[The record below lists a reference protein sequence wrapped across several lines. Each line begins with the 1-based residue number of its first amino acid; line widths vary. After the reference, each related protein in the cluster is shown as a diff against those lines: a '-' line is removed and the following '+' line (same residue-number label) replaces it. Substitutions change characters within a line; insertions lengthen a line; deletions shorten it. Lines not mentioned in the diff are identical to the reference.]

1 MKLKIK
7 KMTAVLMSVVMI
19 LGLAGCGSQSSQNG
33 TSAVLV
39 DGGNAETESTPVSEQ
54 PSTAENTAEATTEI
68 VTDSSEEATAEV
80 VTDSSEEATTEI
92 MTDSSEETSK
102 EALSDSSTEEAA
114 ELSAPEGGFDIAES
128 EIESGKA
135 LVVYYSATGTT
146 EKVANYIAAAT
157 GADLFEL
164 EPVNPY
170 SPDDLNYSDE
180 NSRVVYEHDNPE
192 ARVVELVSSTVDNW
206 DSYDTVFI
214 GFPIWWRI
222 AAWPVDGFVAAND
235 FTGKTVIPFCT
246 SSSSGL
252 GESGELLAEAAGTGN
267 WLAGGRFSSS
277 DSAESVQA
285 WIESLG
291 IFL

>member
-114 ELSAPEGGFDIAES
+114 ELSAPEGGFDIA
-128 EIESGKA
+128 
-135 LVVYYSATGTT
+135 
-146 EKVANYIAAAT
+146 
-157 GADLFEL
+157 
-164 EPVNPY
+164 
-170 SPDDLNYSDE
+170 
-180 NSRVVYEHDNPE
+180 
-192 ARVVELVSSTVDNW
+192 
-206 DSYDTVFI
+206 
-214 GFPIWWRI
+214 
-222 AAWPVDGFVAAND
+222 
-235 FTGKTVIPFCT
+235 
-246 SSSSGL
+246 
-252 GESGELLAEAAGTGN
+252 
-267 WLAGGRFSSS
+267 
-277 DSAESVQA
+277 
-285 WIESLG
+285 
-291 IFL
+291 